1 MKNLLD
7 IKIGQY
13 VKLKSYK
20 MDTPIKIKRR
30 LLDLG
35 FTEGQK
41 LRTIRKSLL
50 GKTYML
56 ELRGFTLTLRKD
68 ILSFILVE

>member
-20 MDTPIKIKRR
+20 LDTPIKIKRR